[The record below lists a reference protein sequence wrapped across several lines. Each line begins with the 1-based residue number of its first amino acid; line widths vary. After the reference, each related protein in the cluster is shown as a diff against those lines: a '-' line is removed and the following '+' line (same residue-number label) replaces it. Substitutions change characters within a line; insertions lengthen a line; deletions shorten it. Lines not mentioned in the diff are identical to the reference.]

1 MKLIA
6 GLGNPGAEYE
16 NTRHNIGFDVIDR
29 ISGKHNIAVKSMEKH
44 GLVGK
49 GMIGSEKVILV
60 KPQTFMN
67 LSGVCV
73 AGLADYYS
81 LDISDVLII
90 YDDVSLDIG
99 KIRIRPNG
107 SAGGHNGI
115 KNLINELG
123 TQDFQRIR
131 VGVGKKPMHYDL
143 ADWVLGHFKKD
154 EREIMYKSVGLAA
167 EAVESILDRGI
178 GFAMNMYNG
187 L

>member
-1 MKLIA
+1 
-6 GLGNPGAEYE
+6 
-16 NTRHNIGFDVIDR
+16 
-29 ISGKHNIAVKSMEKH
+29 
-44 GLVGK
+44 
-49 GMIGSEKVILV
+49 
-60 KPQTFMN
+60 MN

-154 EREIMYKSVGLAA
+154 EREIMDKSVGLAA

>member
-1 MKLIA
+1 MFLIV
-6 GLGNPGAEYE
+6 GLGNPGRQYE
-16 NTRHNIGFDVIDR
+16 HTRHNAGFDVMDALAEKYN
-29 ISGKHNIAVKSMEKH
+29 ISISESGHKA
-44 GLVGK
+44 LFGK
-49 GMIGSEKVILV
+49 GMIGGQKVILA

-123 TQDFQRIR
+123 TQEFQRIR

-154 EREIMYKSVGLAA
+154 EREIMDKSVGLAA